1 MSEGIVSV
9 YAIFADADEARRIGR
24 TIVEERL
31 AACVNLLG
39 PCHSIYR
46 WQDAIEEAE
55 EIAAIF
61 KTSRDRAAD
70 AVARISE
77 LHSYEVP
84 AVAVW
89 DVVATLEAYADWVLA
104 EVEPPIRSD

>member
-1 MSEGIVSV
+1 MSEPIVSV
-9 YAIFADADEARRIGR
+9 YAVFASSDEARRIGR

-46 WQDAIEEAE
+46 WEGAIEEAE
-55 EIAAIF
+55 EVAAIF
-61 KTSRDRAAD
+61 KTRRARAAQL
-70 AVARISE
+70 VARVAE

-84 AVAVW
+84 AVTVW
-89 DVVATLEAYADWVLA
+89 DICETVPEYACWVRD
-104 EVEPPIRSD
+104 EVPS